1 MNDAVDSSD
10 GYRSVG
16 GIRGLYAN
24 LSDGVTKWLF
34 PLGLLVA
41 RIYLGWTIFKSG
53 WARLMTWL
61 DGKGSNEI
69 FLFDNIHPVP
79 GLPGSIIAPV
89 TMVGELVLPI
99 LLVFGI
105 FGRIGAGGI
114 LIMVMVIEFI
124 AAQTPQGK
132 ENGIANLIHYVWMIL
147 ALMLVLRGP
156 GWLSLDH
163 LLLRTEKR

>member
-1 MNDAVDSSD
+1 MSQAIESD

-16 GIRGLYAN
+16 GIRRLYAN
-24 LSDGVTKWLF
+24 IADAVTKWLF
-34 PLGLLVA
+34 PIGLLAA
-41 RIYLGWTIFKSG
+41 RIYVGWVFFKSG

-61 DGKGSNEI
+61 DGKGSNEV

-89 TMVGELVLPI
+89 TMVGELILPI

-105 FGRIGAGGI
+105 FTRIGAGGI
-114 LIMVMVIEFI
+114 LVMAMVIELV

-132 ENGIANLIHYVWMIL
+132 ENGISNLIHYLWMVL
-147 ALMLVLRGP
+147 ALMVVLRGP
-156 GWLSLDH
+156 GWMSADY
-163 LLLRTEKR
+163 LLLRTEKK

>member
-1 MNDAVDSSD
+1 MNQAVETDD

-24 LSDGVTKWLF
+24 LAALVTKWLF
-34 PLGLLVA
+34 PVGLLAA
-41 RIYLGWTIFKSG
+41 RIHVGWIFFVSG
-53 WARLMTWL
+53 WARLKTWL

-69 FLFDNIHPVP
+69 FLFDNIHPV
-79 GLPGSIIAPV
+79 GLPGNIVAPV
-89 TMVGELVLPI
+89 TMVGELILPI

-114 LIMVMVIEFI
+114 LLMAAVIQFI

-132 ENGIANLIHYVWMIL
+132 ENGISNPDHYLWMV
-147 ALMLVLRGP
+147 LMLLIVLRGP

-163 LLLRTEKR
+163 LLLRTEKH